1 MSFLERARA
10 LYEEKGA
17 ALIHERLGEA
27 DARVA
32 VGLAGRG
39 SQCYGYDDEISADHD
54 YTLGF
59 CLWINDEDDEKL
71 GLELRRIY
79 RELVPTE
86 SIRRSAMG
94 ASGMG
99 VCRIGDF
106 FLPYTG
112 TRGSPTDVLQWLYLP
127 SHALAEASNGQVWR
141 DDTGEFS
148 AIRKSI
154 LEGMPEDVRIKK
166 LAAAVLIMAQ
176 SGQYNYARCLKRGE
190 EGAAMLA
197 MGEFVKAASTAIFLL
212 NRRHMPYYKW
222 SFRAM
227 GELPRLGKLRDA
239 LEFLLT
245 GENDREGQKLKTQV
259 VEDVCAQVVKE
270 LQSQRLSCG
279 SWDYLEKH
287 AIDMHGHIRNQ
298 SLASLHILEGWQ

>member
-17 ALIHERLGEA
+17 ALIHERLGGL
-27 DARVA
+27 DARIA

-59 CLWINDEDDEKL
+59 CLWISDEDDEKF

-79 RELVPTE
+79 RELVPTGN
-86 SIRRSAMG
+86 IQRSAMG
-94 ASGMG
+94 SSGMG
-99 VCRIGDF
+99 VSTIGDF

-112 TRGSPTDVLQWLYLP
+112 TRGAPTEVLQWLYLP
-127 SHALAEASNGQVWR
+127 SHALAEAANGQVWR
-141 DDTGEFS
+141 DDMGEFS
-148 AIRKSI
+148 AIRKNI

-176 SGQYNYARCLKRGE
+176 AGQYNYSRCLKRGE
-190 EGAAMLA
+190 EGAAILA
-197 MGEFVKAASTAIFLL
+197 MTEFVKAASSSIFLL

-222 SFRAM
+222 CFRAM
-227 GELPRLGKLRDA
+227 ADLPGLGKLKDA

-245 GENDREGQKLKTQV
+245 GENDREGQKLKVQV
-259 VEDVCAQVVKE
+259 VEDVCAAVVKE
-270 LQSQRLSCG
+270 LQNQHLTCG

-287 AIDMHGHIRNQ
+287 ALDMHGHIQNGQ
-298 SLASLHILEGWQ
+298 LSSLHILEGW